1 MFAAHFPL
9 TGPVQ
14 TVARGELYALV
25 MLIREAQNDSKIEFV
40 TDNKGVYDKYN
51 SGAKVASLSS
61 NCDLY
66 YELFNLLRGKNIQLK
81 VRWMPSHLD
90 EDGTKFWPSNV
101 TKLDVVGNSFADK
114 YAALAAEA
122 VQVPIQVSTDCKF
135 NYNLVKKIQWR
146 IMTIITYLPDR
157 RICKTIRTPKEVAQD
172 LDSRLAKT
180 NHVLSRDGDR
190 FTCTDCLESFK
201 SNDKSFHHWM
211 AGQCIKVPDSNRP
224 VPICGSLHIGNLY
237 IHHSYSVSIH
247 KGLVYCSKCG
257 GRGPHVLKKLARE
270 CEPPTDTGRAT
281 LQAISLD
288 RLPAGLDCWPSH
300 MTYSQL

>member
-224 VPICGSLHIGNLY
+224 VPICGSLHIGNQY
-237 IHHSYSVSIH
+237 IHHSHSVSIH